1 MTRGV
6 TLVLLT
12 SFIVFLHSVKTVTVD
27 TVHWTLGHGHFGL
40 SATGIEVKGW
50 DKWTREEERNLMLFI
65 ELSPTQN
72 RLKDFPEKYV

>member
-27 TVHWTLGHGHFGL
+27 TVHWTLDMVTLAPQLQGL
-40 SATGIEVKGW
+40 K
-50 DKWTREEERNLMLFI
+50 
-65 ELSPTQN
+65 
-72 RLKDFPEKYV
+72 LKDEKNEQGKRKEI

>member
-40 SATGIEVKGW
+40 SATVIEVKG
-50 DKWTREEERNLMLFI
+50 
-65 ELSPTQN
+65 
-72 RLKDFPEKYV
+72 